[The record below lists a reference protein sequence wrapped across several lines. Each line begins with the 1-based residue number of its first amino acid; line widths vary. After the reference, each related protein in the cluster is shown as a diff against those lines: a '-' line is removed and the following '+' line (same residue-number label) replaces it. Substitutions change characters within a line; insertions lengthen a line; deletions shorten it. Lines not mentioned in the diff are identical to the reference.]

1 MVIKR
6 ALDRRAESVKIR
18 NTTNSRKKFQVGT
31 RFVLDKQL
39 LHLNNAILI
48 SQKDAESILIN
59 FLKHKKTTRFREDL
73 KLTEIELEN
82 GDNLIIDENV
92 EKQYLNLISKRSAI
106 LLSHGITPWA
116 LLEILPK
123 EKLYYSENTKKY
135 YDSFFSK
142 FLRFEFATIVSKNPK
157 AFGNIQLKQKLK
169 QAFKVKLT
177 VALKKLGFS
186 TEFIDNLV
194 FD

>member
-1 MVIKR
+1 MIRKS
-6 ALDRRAESVKIR
+6 LTRRGDSVKLR
-18 NTTNSRKKFQVGT
+18 NTTNSRKRFQVGI

-39 LHLNNAILI
+39 LHLDNAILI
-48 SQKDAESILIN
+48 SQKDIEPILVN

-73 KLTEIELEN
+73 KLKEIELEN

-92 EKQYLNLISKRSAI
+92 EEQYLNLISKKPTV

-123 EKLYYSENTKKY
+123 ERLYYSENTKKY
-135 YDSFFSK
+135 YDLFFSK
-142 FLRFEFATIVSKNPK
+142 FLRFEFADIISRNPK
-157 AFGNIQLKQKLK
+157 TIGNPKLKQKLK

-177 VALKKLGFS
+177 VALKKLNF
-186 TEFIDNLV
+186 TKQFIDGIV